1 MRNSFLCL
9 FVFAVANIGAQN
21 NMADILASIETNNPE
36 LKAGAQIVLSQKAEV
51 SSQNTLE
58 DPNFEFEHLW
68 GADNAK
74 DRKYDISVSQSF
86 DFPSL
91 YVQRNKIGN
100 LKRNL
105 YDGQQ
110 AVLRQQILLQAK
122 ELCLQVIYLNRCI
135 RLGNERQAA
144 ADELV
149 KLYRERLTSGDAN
162 ILDVNKIEIEQL
174 NITTS
179 NIQRRNELAACLAQL
194 QALNGGEPL
203 NLAESA
209 LTEYSDR
216 ELPASFDDLKEQAL
230 QSDPELQML
239 RQENQIAGKEISLN
253 RAGWLPKFEL
263 GYRHAYELG
272 ERFNGL
278 SVGVSIPL
286 FANRKKVKIAKAQAV
301 AGSFTVNNKE
311 LQTLAVLQSSYN
323 EAVALKDNRERY
335 ELLTRQNN
343 FELLQKAL
351 ASGKISMVE
360 YLVDATQ
367 LYEAFENKLS
377 LEYEY
382 QLRLARMYKFE
393 L

>member
-9 FVFAVANIGAQN
+9 FVFAVANMGAQN

-100 LKRNL
+100 LKRTL

-162 ILDVNKIEIEQL
+162 ILDCL
-174 NITTS
+174 LYTS
-179 NIQRRNELAACLAQL
+179 DAAD
-194 QALNGGEPL
+194 E
-203 NLAESA
+203 
-209 LTEYSDR
+209 
-216 ELPASFDDLKEQAL
+216 
-230 QSDPELQML
+230 
-239 RQENQIAGKEISLN
+239 
-253 RAGWLPKFEL
+253 
-263 GYRHAYELG
+263 
-272 ERFNGL
+272 
-278 SVGVSIPL
+278 
-286 FANRKKVKIAKAQAV
+286 
-301 AGSFTVNNKE
+301 
-311 LQTLAVLQSSYN
+311 
-323 EAVALKDNRERY
+323 
-335 ELLTRQNN
+335 
-343 FELLQKAL
+343 
-351 ASGKISMVE
+351 
-360 YLVDATQ
+360 
-367 LYEAFENKLS
+367 
-377 LEYEY
+377 
-382 QLRLARMYKFE
+382 
-393 L
+393 

>member
-9 FVFAVANIGAQN
+9 FVFAVANMGAQN

-100 LKRNL
+100 LKRTL

-216 ELPASFDDLKEQAL
+216 EL
-230 QSDPELQML
+230 
-239 RQENQIAGKEISLN
+239 RQENQSAGKEISLN

>member
-36 LKAGAQIVLSQKAEV
+36 LKAGTQIVLSQKAEV

-100 LKRNL
+100 LKRTL

-239 RQENQIAGKEISLN
+239 RQENQIAGKEVSLN

-311 LQTLAVLQSSYN
+311 LQTLAALQSSYN

-351 ASGKISMVE
+351 ASGKISKIGRASCRERV
-360 YLVDATQ
+360 
-367 LYEAFENKLS
+367 
-377 LEYEY
+377 
-382 QLRLARMYKFE
+382 
-393 L
+393 

>member
-9 FVFAVANIGAQN
+9 FVFAVANMGAQN

-51 SSQNTLE
+51 SSQNSLE
-58 DPNFEFEHLW
+58 DPRFEFGHLW
-68 GADNAK
+68 GADNTK

-100 LKRNL
+100 LKRTL

-203 NLAESA
+203 DLAQLA

-239 RQENQIAGKEISLN
+239 RQASQIAGKEVSL
-253 RAGWLPKFEL
+253 
-263 GYRHAYELG
+263 
-272 ERFNGL
+272 
-278 SVGVSIPL
+278 
-286 FANRKKVKIAKAQAV
+286 IAKAQAV

-311 LQTLAVLQSSYN
+311 LQTLAALQSSYN

>member
-9 FVFAVANIGAQN
+9 FVFAVANMGAQN

-51 SSQNTLE
+51 SSQNSLE
-58 DPNFEFEHLW
+58 DPRFEFGHLW
-68 GADNAK
+68 GADNTK

-91 YVQRNKIGN
+91 YVQRYEIGN
-100 LKRNL
+100 LKRTL

-122 ELCLQVIYLNRCI
+122 ELCLQVIYLNRSI

-174 NITTS
+174 NSTTS

-239 RQENQIAGKEISLN
+239 RQENQIAGAGGILMTVTFPPRDNVIFAKEGFMIVALAWLLLSAIGALPFVISKEIPSFCD
-253 RAGWLPKFEL
+253 AF
-263 GYRHAYELG
+263 
-272 ERFNGL
+272 FNL
-278 SVGVSIPL
+278 
-286 FANRKKVKIAKAQAV
+286 
-301 AGSFTVNNKE
+301 
-311 LQTLAVLQSSYN
+311 LQTFLC
-323 EAVALKDNRERY
+323 E
-335 ELLTRQNN
+335 N
-343 FELLQKAL
+343 FQEFL
-351 ASGKISMVE
+351 
-360 YLVDATQ
+360 
-367 LYEAFENKLS
+367 
-377 LEYEY
+377 
-382 QLRLARMYKFE
+382 
-393 L
+393 